1 MSQPINDNLAQQL
14 SQSVEKL
21 QIRPEVPVPAALP
34 IPALPNPNITEIRIG
49 IMGNVDSGKSTL
61 TGVLTKDVLDDGRGR
76 ARAMVMKH
84 KHELTTGRTS
94 CVTHHYTRTRQAFD
108 PDTRTRQA
116 FDPDTMPKNTAEDGK
131 QIERHI
137 TYIDLAGHEKY
148 LKTTING
155 IHRCYIDYAIVVIGA
170 NMGMESGTFA
180 VSSRTQGYKQRGDT
194 MYKQVNMT
202 EEHLNLCLNLAIPT
216 IIVMTKTDLAPDAVR
231 EKTLT
236 QINTYMTKKTKGTR
250 KAIQINSL
258 EDLDKFMADYYYLAP
273 TRDMLTSVPIIPVS
287 CVSGAGLD
295 ILKSCIQRL
304 PQYTNFSPLVG
315 DPANFVID
323 GTFHI
328 DGIGLVVSGTLR
340 SGVIRKGDVIQI
352 GPIGRLFYPV
362 VIKSIHNNFR
372 EFVDFIQPGQSG
384 CFAIKSAP
392 QSKFEIKRH
401 MIRHG
406 TRLMHKPV
414 TCSEFQARIKVLHH
428 PTMIKMNY
436 EPTIHCGS
444 ITQAAQI
451 IEMDKEHMRLG
462 DVAEVRFRFKFRP
475 EFMQPNA
482 KLVFREG
489 MTRGIGKVL
498 AVTPTQHT

>member
-1 MSQPINDNLAQQL
+1 MSHQPITDNLAHQI
-14 SQSVEKL
+14 QSTHEQNKSL
-21 QIRPEVPVPAALP
+21 
-34 IPALPNPNITEIRIG
+34 LPNPNITELRIG

-76 ARAMVMKH
+76 ARSLVMKH

-94 CVTHHYTRTRQAFD
+94 CVTHHYTRTRQSS
-108 PDTRTRQA
+108 DT
-116 FDPDTMPKNTAEDGK
+116 NTN
-131 QIERHI
+131 ERHI

-180 VSSRTQGYKQRGDT
+180 VGTKTHGYKNRGDT

-202 EEHLNLCLNLAIPT
+202 EEHLNLCLSLAIPT
-216 IIVMTKTDLAPDAVR
+216 IIVMTKTDLAPDSVR
-231 EKTLT
+231 EKTLG
-236 QINTYMTKKTKGTR
+236 QINAYMAKKTRGSR
-250 KAIQINSL
+250 KAIQINSRA
-258 EDLDKFMADYYYLAP
+258 ELDQFMTDHYLNP
-273 TRDMLTSVPIIPVS
+273 EKQDMLTGVPVIPVS
-287 CVSGAGLD
+287 SVSGAGLD

-304 PQYTNFSPLVG
+304 PQYTNYSVEVQK
-315 DPANFVID
+315 PANFVID

-340 SGVIRKGDVIQI
+340 TGIVRKGDVIQI

-362 VIKSIHNNFR
+362 VVKSIHNNFR
-372 EFVDFIQPGQSG
+372 EHVDFLQPGHSG
-384 CFAIKSAP
+384 CFAIKAAP
-392 QSKFEIKRH
+392 SSKFEIKRH

-406 TRLMHKPV
+406 TRLMAKPE
-414 TCSEFQARIKVLHH
+414 TCSEFRAKIKVLHH

-462 DVAEVRFRFKFRP
+462 DVADVKFRFKFRP
-475 EFMQPNA
+475 EFIQPNA

-489 MTRGIGKVL
+489 MTRGIGKVIAIDPL
-498 AVTPTQHT
+498 QHE

>member
-1 MSQPINDNLAQQL
+1 MSQQANDILVQQ
-14 SQSVEKL
+14 SNSG
-21 QIRPEVPVPAALP
+21 LP
-34 IPALPNPNITEIRIG
+34 DPDITELRIG

-61 TGVLTKDVLDDGRGR
+61 TGVLTKNVLDDGRGR
-76 ARAMVMKH
+76 ARTLVMKH

-94 CVTHHYTRTRQAFD
+94 CVTHHYTRTLAAPD
-108 PDTRTRQA
+108 PATKTS
-116 FDPDTMPKNTAEDGK
+116 PEDGK
-131 QIERHI
+131 QCERHI

-180 VSSRTQGYKQRGDT
+180 VGTKTHGYKNRGDT

-202 EEHLNLCLNLAIPT
+202 EEHLNLCLSLAIPT
-216 IIVMTKTDLAPDAVR
+216 IIVMTKTDLAPDSVR
-231 EKTLT
+231 EKTLG
-236 QINTYMTKKTKGTR
+236 QINTYMAKKTRGSR
-250 KAIQINSL
+250 NAIQINSM
-258 EDLDKFMADYYYLAP
+258 EDLDEFLSKHYLAEP
-273 TRDMLTSVPIIPVS
+273 TRDMLTGVPVIPVS
-287 CVSGAGLD
+287 SVSGVGLD
-295 ILKSCIQRL
+295 ILKSCIQRM
-304 PQYTNFSPLVG
+304 PQYTDYSVEVQK
-315 DPANFVID
+315 PANFVID

-340 SGVIRKGDVIQI
+340 SGVVRKGDIIQI
-352 GPIGRLFYPV
+352 GPIGKLFYPV

-372 EFVDFIQPGQSG
+372 EFVDFLQPGHSG
-384 CFAIKSAP
+384 CFAIKAAP
-392 QSKFEIKRH
+392 SSKFEIKRH

-406 TRLMHKPV
+406 TRLMVKPE
-414 TCSEFQARIKVLHH
+414 TCLEFRAKIKILHH
-428 PTMIKMNY
+428 PTMIKLNY

-444 ITQAAQI
+444 ITQSAQI

-462 DVAEVRFRFKFRP
+462 DVADVKFRFKFRP

-489 MTRGIGKVL
+489 MTRGIGKVI
-498 AVTPTQHT
+498 AIDPISMSI

>member
-1 MSQPINDNLAQQL
+1 MSQKPINYLAQQQTTN
-14 SQSVEKL
+14 S
-21 QIRPEVPVPAALP
+21 AASG
-34 IPALPNPNITEIRIG
+34 PALPNPEITELRIG

-61 TGVLTKDVLDDGRGR
+61 TGVLTKDILDDGRGR
-76 ARAMVMKH
+76 ARALVMKH
-84 KHELTTGRTS
+84 KHERTTGRTS

-116 FDPDTMPKNTAEDGK
+116 FDPDTSTKTLSADGK
-131 QIERHI
+131 QTERHI

-155 IHRCYIDYAIVVIGA
+155 IHRCYIDYAIIVIGA

-180 VSSRTQGYKQRGDT
+180 ITSKTQGYKNRGDT

-202 EEHLNLCLNLAIPT
+202 DEHLNLCLNLAIPT
-216 IIVMTKTDLAPDAVR
+216 IIVMTKTDLAPDSVR
-231 EKTLT
+231 EKTLA
-236 QINTYMTKKTKGTR
+236 QINTYMANKTRGSR

-258 EDLDKFMADYYYLAP
+258 ADLDEFMANYYYSRAG
-273 TRDMLTSVPIIPVS
+273 RDMLTGVPVIPIS
-287 CVSGAGLD
+287 SVSGTGLD

-304 PQYTNFSPLVG
+304 PQYTDYAALVNE
-315 DPANFVID
+315 PSNFVID

-340 SGVIRKGDVIQI
+340 SGVIRKGDVIHI
-352 GPIGRLFYPV
+352 GPIGLQFYPV

-372 EFVDFIQPGQSG
+372 ELVDFLQPGHSG
-384 CFAIKSAP
+384 CFAIKAAP
-392 QSKFEIKRH
+392 PAKFEIKRH

-406 TRLMHKPV
+406 TRLMTKPE
-414 TCSEFQARIKVLHH
+414 TCSEFKARIKVLHH
-428 PTMIKMNY
+428 PTMIKLHY

-475 EFMQPNA
+475 EFIQPNA

-498 AVTPTQHT
+498 TITPTPHS

>member
-1 MSQPINDNLAQQL
+1 MSQSTTDNLAQQ
-14 SQSVEKL
+14 QT
-21 QIRPEVPVPAALP
+21 INPV
-34 IPALPNPNITEIRIG
+34 IPASCPVLPNPDITEIRIG

-76 ARAMVMKH
+76 ARALVMKH
-84 KHELTTGRTS
+84 KHERSTGRTS
-94 CVTHHYTRTRQAFD
+94 CVTHHYTRARMVSA
-108 PDTRTRQA
+108 
-116 FDPDTMPKNTAEDGK
+116 DGK
-131 QIERHI
+131 QTERHI

-180 VSSRTQGYKQRGDT
+180 VSGKSGGYKNRGDT

-216 IIVMTKTDLAPDAVR
+216 IIVMTKTDLAPDSVR

-236 QINTYMTKKTKGTR
+236 QINNYMAKKTRGSR
-250 KAIQINSL
+250 KAILINSPS
-258 EDLDKFMADYYYLAP
+258 DLDEFMAKYYYSTP
-273 TRDMLTSVPIIPVS
+273 TRDMLTGVPVIPMS
-287 CVSGAGLD
+287 SVSGMGLD

-304 PQYTNFSPLVG
+304 PQYTDYAPLVTE
-315 DPANFVID
+315 PANFVID

-328 DGIGLVVSGTLR
+328 DGIGLVVSGTQR
-340 SGVIRKGDVIQI
+340 AGVIRKGDIIQI
-352 GPIGRLFYPV
+352 GPIGRQFYPV
-362 VIKSIHNNFR
+362 IIKSIHNNFR
-372 EFVDFIQPGQSG
+372 EFVDCLQPGHSG
-384 CFAIKSAP
+384 CFAIKAAP
-392 QSKFEIKRH
+392 PSKFEIKRH

-406 TRLMHKPV
+406 ARLMNNPEI
-414 TCSEFQARIKVLHH
+414 CSEFKARIKVLHH
-428 PTMIKMNY
+428 PTMIKLNY

-462 DVAEVRFRFKFRP
+462 DIAEVRFRFKFRP

-498 AVTPTQHT
+498 TITPSAN

>member
-1 MSQPINDNLAQQL
+1 MATFKIIQLQIEIMAQQPITDNLAHQIQSTHVQNK
-14 SQSVEKL
+14 SQ
-21 QIRPEVPVPAALP
+21 
-34 IPALPNPNITEIRIG
+34 LPNPNITELRIG

-76 ARAMVMKH
+76 ARTLVMKH

-94 CVTHHYTRTRQAFD
+94 CVTHHYTRTRQAAD
-108 PDTRTRQA
+108 PETRTRQA
-116 FDPDTMPKNTAEDGK
+116 ADPEDGK
-131 QIERHI
+131 QCERHI

-180 VSSRTQGYKQRGDT
+180 VGTKTHGYKNRGDT

-216 IIVMTKTDLAPDAVR
+216 IIVMTKTDLAPDSVR
-231 EKTLT
+231 EKTLG
-236 QINTYMTKKTKGTR
+236 QINTYMAKKTRGSR
-250 KAIQINSL
+250 NAIQINSMT
-258 EDLDKFMADYYYLAP
+258 DLDEFLAKHYFTKP
-273 TRDMLTSVPIIPVS
+273 TRDMLTGVPVIPVS
-287 CVSGAGLD
+287 SVSGAGLD

-304 PQYTNFSPLVG
+304 PQYTNYSVEVQK
-315 DPANFVID
+315 PANFVID

-340 SGVIRKGDVIQI
+340 SGVVRKGDVIQL

-362 VIKSIHNNFR
+362 IVKSIHNNFR
-372 EFVDFIQPGQSG
+372 EFVDFLQPGHSG
-384 CFAIKSAP
+384 CFAIKAAP
-392 QSKFEIKRH
+392 SSSKFEIKRH

-406 TRLMHKPV
+406 TRLMTKPE
-414 TCSEFQARIKVLHH
+414 TCSEFRAKIKVLHH
-428 PTMIKMNY
+428 PTMIKLNY

-475 EFMQPNA
+475 EFMLPNS

-489 MTRGIGKVL
+489 MTRGIGKVIAIDPISL
-498 AVTPTQHT
+498 SN